1 MSSVKDIRE
10 EALRLWAGSD
20 DDGVVESYQFSVI
33 DIDDWLEELN
43 RAVVQ
48 AKKHGNWQEIIPLAR
63 HIKEDAEALVA
74 WTAVLRHRDIPLP

>member
-20 DDGVVESYQFSVI
+20 DDDVIESYQFSVQ
-33 DIDDWLEELN
+33 DLTDWCEALMSEIV
-43 RAVVQ
+43 A
-48 AKKHGNWQEIIPLAR
+48 AKKNGNWASAIPLAR